1 MDTKDIEFVNE
12 LIKHGMLPLYL
23 VGLISADNID
33 SKETWQKN
41 HERIIK
47 LKKCLEEIEFDDKS
61 NYLEKINDGIEIIER
76 ELKKHD

>member
-1 MDTKDIEFVNE
+1 MDSKDIDFVNE

-47 LKKCLEEIEFDDKS
+47 LKNCLEIVDFDDKS
-61 NYLEKINDGIEIIER
+61 KYLEKINEGIEIIER